1 MGDFGQ
7 SIHYDPDRV
16 ISPTRSRQSGDKVHS
31 NGIPFPLRNL
41 QWLQQS
47 CGSLMSRLDSLTY
60 ITLGD
65 IASDFSLHLMPPK
78 LFIQILIHLRSSG
91 VDRIKS
97 IMGNFQNNFFQIRI
111 CWYTKASFVP
121 QNSFFVFGE
130 SRYFACTHKTFD
142 SVDTSISFLRLLDL
156 TDQSGLKFYASQNSF
171 TY

>member
-7 SIHYDPDRV
+7 SVHYDPDRV

-31 NGIPFPLRNL
+31 NGIPFPFRNL

-47 CGSLMSRLDSLTY
+47 SGSLMSCLDSLTY

-78 LFIQILIHLRSSG
+78 LLFQILIHLSSSG
-91 VDRIKS
+91 MDRIKS
-97 IMGNFQNNFFQIRI
+97 IMSLLQDNFFQLRI

-121 QNSFFVFGE
+121 QNSFFIFCE
-130 SRYFACTHKTFD
+130 SGYFACTDTTLD
-142 SVDTSISFLRLLDL
+142 SIDTSISFLRLCDL
-156 TDQSGLKFYASQNSF
+156 ADQSGLKFYASQKSF
-171 TY
+171 TH

>member
-7 SIHYDPDRV
+7 SVHYDPDRV
-16 ISPTRSRQSGDKVHS
+16 ISPTRSRQSGDKVYS
-31 NGIPFPLRNL
+31 NRIPFPFRNL

-47 CGSLMSRLDSLTY
+47 CESLMSRLDSLTY

-78 LFIQILIHLRSSG
+78 LLFQILIHLRSSG

-97 IMGNFQNNFFQIRI
+97 IMSFLQNHFFQLRI

-121 QNSFFVFGE
+121 QKSF
-130 SRYFACTHKTFD
+130 SS
-142 SVDTSISFLRLLDL
+142 SVNPGTMPLSIRRLIPSLL
-156 TDQSGLKFYASQNSF
+156 AFPFCASLIWLIKVG
-171 TY
+171 